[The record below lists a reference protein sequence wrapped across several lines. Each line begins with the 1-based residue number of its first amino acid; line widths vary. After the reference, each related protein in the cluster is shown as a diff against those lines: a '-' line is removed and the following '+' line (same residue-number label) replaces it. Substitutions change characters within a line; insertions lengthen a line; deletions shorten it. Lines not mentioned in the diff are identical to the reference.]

1 MSDQPLGRRTVV
13 GGALAGSTLAPVST
27 IPANAA
33 SGSSPKGTVKAFYD
47 SYRLRD
53 LQASWDRYIHPDAV
67 MHVPG
72 FDRQSWLEMDSKIV
86 AAFGDLAITVL
97 DQLAED
103 DKVATRWVLGG
114 HHTGQF
120 LDIPPSGVYAS
131 FTATTV
137 DRVKNHKIIDHW
149 SDADFTAFL
158 KKLAA

>member
-1 MSDQPLGRRTVV
+1 MNKPISRRTVV
-13 GGALAGSTLAPVST
+13 GGALAGSTLALTSA
-27 IPANAA
+27 IPATAA
-33 SGSSPKGTVKAFYD
+33 TPSSPKRTVKAFYE

-53 LQASWDRYIHPDAV
+53 LQTSWDRCIHPDAV
-67 MHVPG
+67 MPVPG

-86 AAFGDLAITVL
+86 AAFADLAITVL

-114 HHTGQF
+114 HHTAQF
-120 LDIPPSGVYAS
+120 LDIPPSGRYAS

-137 DRVKNHKIIDHW
+137 DRVKDHKIIDHW

-158 KKLAA
+158 QQLAE

>member
-1 MSDQPLGRRTVV
+1 MSDQPPGRRTVA

-27 IPANAA
+27 IPATAA
-33 SGSSPKGTVKAFYD
+33 SGSSPKCTVKAFYD

-103 DKVATRWVLGG
+103 DKVATRSVLIRPGFPAG
-114 HHTGQF
+114 RG
-120 LDIPPSGVYAS
+120 
-131 FTATTV
+131 
-137 DRVKNHKIIDHW
+137 
-149 SDADFTAFL
+149 
-158 KKLAA
+158 

>member
-1 MSDQPLGRRTVV
+1 MNKPISRRTVV
-13 GGALAGSTLAPVST
+13 GGALVGSTLALTSA
-27 IPANAA
+27 IPATAA
-33 SGSSPKGTVKAFYD
+33 TDSSPELIVKAFYE

-53 LQASWDRYIHPDAV
+53 LQTSWDRYIHPDAV

-86 AAFGDLAITVL
+86 AAFDDLAITVL
-97 DQLAED
+97 DQLAEG

-114 HHTGQF
+114 HHTAQF
-120 LDIPPSGVYAS
+120 LGIPPSGRYAS

-137 DRVKNHKIIDHW
+137 DRVKDYKIIDHW

-158 KKLAA
+158 QQLAK

>member
-1 MSDQPLGRRTVV
+1 MNDKPIGRRTVV
-13 GGALAGSTLAPVST
+13 GGALAGSTLALASA
-27 IPANAA
+27 IPATAA
-33 SGSSPKGTVKAFYD
+33 SGSSPKRIVKAFYE

-53 LQASWDRYIHPDAV
+53 LQESWDRYIHPDAV

-86 AAFGDLAITVL
+86 AAFDDLAITVL
-97 DQLAED
+97 DQLAEG

-114 HHTGQF
+114 HHTAQF
-120 LDIPPSGVYAS
+120 LDIPPSGRYAS

-137 DRVKNHKIIDHW
+137 DRVKDHKIIDHW

-158 KKLAA
+158 QQLAA